1 LGSKSALTQARTAS
15 RRQQR
20 NKSVRSQ
27 VKTNITKAEKLI
39 FTGELEAARE
49 AVAVAVSSL
58 DKAAEKKILH
68 ANNAARRKSRL
79 LKKLNWAEA
88 QPKPALKPE
97 KTAPKPEKT
106 ASKSE
111 KSASK
116 TEKPA

>member
-1 LGSKSALTQARTAS
+1 LGTKSALKQARVAG

-27 VKTNITKAEKLI
+27 VKTNITRAEKLI
-39 FTGELEAARE
+39 FNSDIKAAGE

-79 LKKLNWAEA
+79 LKKLNQASA
-88 QPKPALKPE
+88 KPKA
-97 KTAPKPEKT
+97 APKPEK
-106 ASKSE
+106 
-111 KSASK
+111 SA
-116 TEKPA
+116 

>member
-1 LGSKSALTQARTAS
+1 MGSKGALKQARTAG

-39 FTGELEAARE
+39 FTGDLKAAGE

-58 DKAAEKKILH
+58 DKAAQKKMVH

-79 LKKLNWAEA
+79 LKKLNWAAA
-88 QPKPALKPE
+88 QPKA
-97 KTAPKPEKT
+97 APKPEK
-106 ASKSE
+106 A
-111 KSASK
+111 A
-116 TEKPA
+116 